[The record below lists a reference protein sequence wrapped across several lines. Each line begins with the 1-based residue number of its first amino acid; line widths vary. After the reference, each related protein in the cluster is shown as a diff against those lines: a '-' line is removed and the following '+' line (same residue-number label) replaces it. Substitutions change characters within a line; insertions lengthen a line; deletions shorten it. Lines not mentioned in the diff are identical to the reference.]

1 MWVQHNLYV
10 MVSINLSE
18 VKSKEEIAKIIR
30 EKMEINGVSKNE
42 MIIGTHLSASAI
54 NNVLCSGKTKDYRF
68 STLVKVLIFMKL
80 QLYIGKNEE
89 VRSKVLSLF

>member
-1 MWVQHNLYV
+1 

-42 MIIGTHLSASAI
+42 IINGTHLSASAI
-54 NNVLCSGKTKDYRF
+54 NSVLCSGRSKDYRF
-68 STLVKVLIFMKL
+68 STLVKVLNFMKL

-89 VRSKVLSLF
+89 VSSKVLSLF